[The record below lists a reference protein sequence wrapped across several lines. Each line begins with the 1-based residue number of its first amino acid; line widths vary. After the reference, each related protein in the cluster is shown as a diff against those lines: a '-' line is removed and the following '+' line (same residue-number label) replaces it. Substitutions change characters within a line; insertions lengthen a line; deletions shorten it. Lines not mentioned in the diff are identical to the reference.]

1 MNKNVL
7 SIARAS
13 ILFTYFGLNNE
24 HVAFL
29 FWDKMQNS
37 EFLLWWSETVKIQHK
52 SAEDWFFFPT
62 ERTLHPS
69 TSLKAANPADSPTA
83 RVTPAPHLLEGALRK
98 LSDIG
103 SGCWG
108 ISNQRAQGRE
118 ITHTFRT
125 FAPCRGPRHFRAPLS
140 THCFPGSWRSQGE
153 SQGATWNPLPQGAT
167 CSISPAYMHQ
177 ILWAEPNTL
186 VQGKLCAQ
194 EQGLMQAGCGV
205 R

>member
-37 EFLLWWSETVKIQHK
+37 EFLLWWSETVKIQQK
-52 SAEDWFFFPT
+52 SAEDWFFSPT

-69 TSLKAANPADSPTA
+69 TSLEAANPSDSPTA
-83 RVTPAPHLLEGALRK
+83 RVTPAPHLLEGALQK

-108 ISNQRAQGRE
+108 TSNQRAQGNHPHLQDLC
-118 ITHTFRT
+118 T
-125 FAPCRGPRHFRAPLS
+125 L
-140 THCFPGSWRSQGE
+140 
-153 SQGATWNPLPQGAT
+153 QGAKAPQGSSLHSLLPWQLEKPRRVT
-167 CSISPAYMHQ
+167 GSYVEPSPKGSYMQH
-177 ILWAEPNTL
+177 LSSLRASNPVSWT
-186 VQGKLCAQ
+186 
-194 EQGLMQAGCGV
+194 
-205 R
+205 